1 MPRFRKRRLI
11 EVLYRASLNCI
22 LYFGETLGFLVFVVN
37 FFELKSASQTPK
49 LCVFSTSPAVRCV
62 IPGYLCAIL
71 ALTLIYLFLWIQKA
85 LSDITLVCIE
95 TMNDSPIVR
104 LSIAGPVNL
113 AVALLIPPHANRLMT
128 CAFIGAAAGMIIWI
142 LDMLGC

>member
-1 MPRFRKRRLI
+1 M
-11 EVLYRASLNCI
+11 
-22 LYFGETLGFLVFVVN
+22 
-37 FFELKSASQTPK
+37 
-49 LCVFSTSPAVRCV
+49 RCV

-85 LSDITLVCIE
+85 LSGITLVCIE

-142 LDMLGC
+142 LDTLGC